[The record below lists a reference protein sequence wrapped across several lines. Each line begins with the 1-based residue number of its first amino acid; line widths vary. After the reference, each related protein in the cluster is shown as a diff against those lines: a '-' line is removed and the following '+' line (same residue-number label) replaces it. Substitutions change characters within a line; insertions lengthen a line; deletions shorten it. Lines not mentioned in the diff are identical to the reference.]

1 MVSLVRHLF
10 ATAVLCLLA
19 FATAYMPGA
28 IAQGAVIEVTAGDL
42 EDDSSTAANS
52 MTARQKVKAKI
63 DKAKPGDVVQFPD
76 GTFDDVGEILVTKDG
91 DDSAT
96 SGVVET
102 ITLRGNVENPSAVAF
117 TGKIMF
123 SIYASDV
130 TIEGFTFMDT
140 ETPDTVTFTPAGKYA
155 APNDDAV
162 TLEGPHEILEEDRM
176 GVVSIR
182 TRHHATALT
191 AGAVPCPPDTG
202 DDAAPV
208 IKNVKVRNNAFSNTR
223 LIAILVEGRTGDGQS
238 HVTTGKFGNNCGSSD
253 VVISGNTFT
262 GIGFN
267 GDYIDREENVLAV
280 FNLETAVKA
289 FRSRRMTITDNL
301 VDGTTYAGFM
311 LNEVFGKTVVQY
323 NEVRNVPSYGIRVKG
338 NAVSGESDYEVV
350 VSNNRVVNSN
360 NDPYVTRP
368 YANYKN
374 EAGDVKDADSSL
386 NDQQVDE
393 ILKPEIWRVSPGANF
408 GWDITGPPKPVSEF
422 ADTEYSSGTRV
433 SRTGSTTEI
442 PQWRGDLGAGEPCG
456 TGDELVKTDGTPAP
470 MGSNRNRYCYSYV
483 RFIDP
488 ALEAAIVLGQVN
500 SNMIKIENNELVDNF
515 AGLLICEKSSCFFR
529 SDFGPLGSAK
539 DAKIPAVIRG
549 NNIYVR
555 DRVFNAYPA
564 GSGIGEV
571 VNALDGSENLLDLSG
586 NYLGA
591 YPQVFGNVRSLS
603 ATVLADEPFDLSS
616 TAGPRAS
623 ANDRMPPG
631 LVDEG
636 GAELSGMKITLT
648 YGEDL
653 DPESVPAK
661 EAFTVRY
668 ENAQGLGKNVE
679 VGEVAVEGMSV
690 TLTLA
695 EEIPGGNSVTVS
707 YDPTAAG
714 SGTGV
719 GKLRDMAGN
728 EVAAFTSRNVMSM
741 TDPVDPVDP
750 GTGTEM
756 PPTTGTG
763 MPAAAG
769 GDGGCALASGGK
781 GGVDL
786 GVLLPLMALAALSF
800 GLRRGSKESVAI
812 R

>member
-28 IAQGAVIEVTAGDL
+28 IAQGAVIEVTAGDF
-42 EDDSSTAANS
+42 EDDSSEVTNS
-52 MTARQKVKAKI
+52 MTARQKVQAKI

-76 GTFDDVGEILVTKDG
+76 GTFDDVGELLFSTDG
-91 DDSAT
+91 
-96 SGVVET
+96 GEEGKEIV
-102 ITLRGNVENPSAVAF
+102 IRGNVADSSAVVF

-123 SIYASDV
+123 NVTASNLV
-130 TIEGFTFMDT
+130 IEGFTFEDT
-140 ETPDTVTFTPAGKYA
+140 KVPDRLTRKRQDQDADDS
-155 APNDDAV
+155 NDDQFVYMAPHSIYESDGSAGTV
-162 TLEGPHEILEEDRM
+162 LINTRYLEGT
-176 GVVSIR
+176 S
-182 TRHHATALT
+182 
-191 AGAVPCPPDTG
+191 CP
-202 DDAAPV
+202 DDFDELV
-208 IKNVKVRNNAFSNTR
+208 KNVQIRNNVFRNTEIYGVHLSNAW
-223 LIAILVEGRTGDGQS
+223 LPSEAMS
-238 HVTTGKFGNNCGSSD
+238 AACGSSD
-253 VVISGNTFT
+253 IVISGNTFM

-267 GDYIDREENVLAV
+267 GRYLNKERNILGRH
-280 FNLETAVKA
+280 NLETAVKA
-289 FRSRRMTITDNL
+289 YKPNRMTITDNL

-311 LNEVFGKTVVQY
+311 LNEAFGKTVIQY
-323 NEVRNVPSYGIRVKG
+323 NEVRNVPAYGIRVKG
-338 NAVSGESDYEVV
+338 NADAGESDYEVV
-350 VSNNRVVNSN
+350 VSNNRIVNSN
-360 NDPYVTRP
+360 NDPYITRT
-368 YANYKN
+368 YSEYQG
-374 EAGDVKDADSSL
+374 EAGDVKTADSSL
-386 NDQQVDE
+386 TDKQVDE
-393 ILKPEIWRVSPGANF
+393 ILKPEIWRVSPGADF

-422 ADTEYSSGTRV
+422 ADTEYSGAGARV
-433 SRTGSTTEI
+433 AATASDI
-442 PQWRGDLGAGEPCG
+442 PQKDGGLNSRNPATPRPCG
-456 TGDELVKTDGTPAP
+456 DGSELVYTDGTPVTAYSGADFTSP
-470 MGSNRNRYCYSYV
+470 EAWWDDHCYSLV
-483 RFIDP
+483 RHIEP
-488 ALEAAIVLGQVN
+488 ALEAAIILGQVN

-515 AGLLICEKSSCFFR
+515 AGLLICERSSCFFR
-529 SDFGPLGSAK
+529 SDFGPLGSEKA
-539 DAKIPAVIRG
+539 AKIPTVIRG

-571 VNALDGSENLLDLSG
+571 VNALDGSDYLLDLSG

-591 YPQVFGNVRSLS
+591 YPQVFGNVKSLS

-679 VGEVAVEGMSV
+679 VGEVEVEGSSV
-690 TLTLA
+690 VLTLA

-741 TDPVDPVDP
+741 PPDPVDPVDP
-750 GTGTEM
+750 GTGM
-756 PPTTGTG
+756 PPAPGTG

-769 GDGGCALASGGK
+769 GDGGCALASTGSGA
-781 GGVDL
+781 DL
-786 GVLLPLMALAALSF
+786 GMLLPLMALAALSF
-800 GLRRGSKESVAI
+800 GLRREYKESVQI

>member
-10 ATAVLCLLA
+10 AAAVLCLLA

-42 EDDSSTAANS
+42 EDDSSTVANS
-52 MTARQKVKAKI
+52 MTARQKVQAKI

-76 GTFDDVGEILVTKDG
+76 GTFDDVGELLFSTDG
-91 DDSAT
+91 
-96 SGVVET
+96 GEEGKEIV
-102 ITLRGNVENPSAVAF
+102 IRGNVADSSAVVF

-123 SIYASDV
+123 NVTASNLV
-130 TIEGFTFMDT
+130 IEGFTFEDT
-140 ETPDTVTFTPAGKYA
+140 KVPDRLTRKRQDQDADDT
-155 APNDDAV
+155 NDDEFVYTAPHSITESDGSAGTV
-162 TLEGPHEILEEDRM
+162 LINTRYLEGT
-176 GVVSIR
+176 S
-182 TRHHATALT
+182 
-191 AGAVPCPPDTG
+191 CP
-202 DDAAPV
+202 DDFDELV
-208 IKNVKVRNNAFSNTR
+208 KNVKIRNNVFRNTEIYGVHLSNAW
-223 LIAILVEGRTGDGQS
+223 LPGSAMS
-238 HVTTGKFGNNCGSSD
+238 AACGSSD
-253 VVISGNTFT
+253 IVISGNTFM

-267 GDYIDREENVLAV
+267 GRYLNKERNILGRH
-280 FNLETAVKA
+280 NLETAVKA
-289 FRSRRMTITDNL
+289 YKPNRMTITDNL

-311 LNEVFGKTVVQY
+311 LNEAFGKTVIQY
-323 NEVRNVPSYGIRVKG
+323 NEVRNVPAYGIRVKG
-338 NAVSGESDYEVV
+338 NVAAGESDYEVV
-350 VSNNRVVNSN
+350 VSNNRIVNSN
-360 NDPYVTRP
+360 NDLYITRT
-368 YANYKN
+368 YSNYQG
-374 EAGDVKDADSSL
+374 EAGDVKVADSSL
-386 NDQQVDE
+386 TDKQVDE

-408 GWDITGPPKPVSEF
+408 GWDITGPPKPVSDF
-422 ADTEYSSGTRV
+422 ADEYTGAGARADKATV
-433 SRTGSTTEI
+433 SRI
-442 PQWRGDLGAGEPCG
+442 PQKDGGLDGTDGDLTTTRPCG
-456 TGDELVKTDGTPAP
+456 DGSELLYTDGTPVTAYSGVNFASP
-470 MGSNRNRYCYSYV
+470 EAWWDDHCYSLV
-483 RFIDP
+483 RHIDP

-529 SDFGPLGSAK
+529 SDFGTLGNVSPAAGSK
-539 DAKIPAVIRG
+539 TPAVIRG

-555 DRVFNAYPA
+555 DRVFNGYPA

-571 VNALDGSENLLDLSG
+571 VNALEGSDKLLDLSG

-648 YGEDL
+648 YGEEL

-679 VGEVAVEGMSV
+679 VGEVAVEGSSV
-690 TLTLA
+690 VLTLA
-695 EEIPGGNSVTVS
+695 EEIPGDNSVTVS

-741 TDPVDPVDP
+741 PDPVDPVDPVDP
-750 GTGTEM
+750 GTGM
-756 PPTTGTG
+756 PPTTGTE

-781 GGVDL
+781 GGIDL
-786 GVLLPLMALAALSF
+786 GVLLPLMTFAALSF